1 MKVTSQMVSK
11 WVKAVFLVI
20 LGFLLLMYGEGFVD
34 DMETNSSQEW
44 NMSFQWTWD
53 LLTYLIW
60 ILIAWLFVYALLTI
74 VMSLKADAY
83 TLGDVMD
90 RLERMEKRLGP
101 EKTKMSVR
109 QKAEDA
115 APAVTVE
122 DDGVPPPPRE

>member
-1 MKVTSQMVSK
+1 MVSK
-11 WVKAVFLVI
+11 WVKAVFMVI

-34 DMETNSSQEW
+34 EMETNSSQEF

-53 LLTYLIW
+53 LVTYLIW

-74 VMSLKADAY
+74 IMSLKADAY
-83 TLGDVMD
+83 TLGDVME
-90 RLERMEKRLGP
+90 RLDRMEKMLGP
-101 EKTKMSVR
+101 EKTRTSVR